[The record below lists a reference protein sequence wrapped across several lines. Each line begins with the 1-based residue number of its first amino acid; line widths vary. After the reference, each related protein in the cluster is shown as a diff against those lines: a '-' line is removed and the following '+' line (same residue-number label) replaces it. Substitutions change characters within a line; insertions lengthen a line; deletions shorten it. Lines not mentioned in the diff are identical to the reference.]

1 MPNSTSPALALP
13 ASAAAKADKPLKL
26 FVLSFLALYLLLVLA
41 VPLALTSFEDD
52 ATGLEGYLRLYATT
66 HAVILSAYLA
76 LLALLGKFAPRA
88 LLELL
93 CVLGLWLLIVAGVYS
108 FLLPL
113 DAGMI
118 DNFKFSEPRAMAFSS
133 QRLLLDVVVAGAA
146 LWAAWLL
153 VRRFAEQVGK
163 ALTLF
168 VLICGAYALFS
179 GVTLASKIA
188 AIPLPANDGKQTIS
202 YSKTEKNIVV
212 LMIDGSMAGYIP
224 RLLAHDAAAAER
236 LSGFT
241 WYSNVVSTGN
251 RTFNALP
258 AVFGGFDYTA
268 ANINKHPGNS
278 LEEKVDQ
285 AYMLYPDN
293 FAAKGYGVR
302 YVDPFWYGFAR
313 RGDCNKFVARGAGDC
328 IHVIDTVGRQ
338 QTNAHMST
346 KHTEYLWGVLKQ
358 YLAISLYKAAPNSL
372 KGQVYDGGDW
382 QGASLSWWKR
392 EDKFL
397 ENYFSLLALPGLSDT
412 NAPGPT
418 FTFMAN
424 NITRAVLK
432 LDESCVPNKQLGTS
446 AQELEQLH
454 SQDTVEIYDTFYC
467 AMNGVTRYLDWFKQQ
482 GIYDNTMFV
491 LVSDHGWP
499 SRNPLLKDMADAERQ
514 ELYSQFQNLLM
525 IKPFAAT
532 GAPRE
537 SREFISNASVP
548 GIVCEVI
555 GGCVDRATGKHIS
568 NQPLTEPVQ
577 LYETPWQPQGQNA
590 DSYKIL
596 STYQVKD
603 DVSVPGNW
611 SKVQ

>member
-1 MPNSTSPALALP
+1 MPNSTSPAFAVP
-13 ASAAAKADKPLKL
+13 ASAVANADKPLKL
-26 FVLSFLALYLLLVLA
+26 FLLSFVALYLLLVLA
-41 VPLALTSFEDD
+41 TPLALTSFEDD
-52 ATGLEGYLRLYATT
+52 ASGLDGYLTLYATT
-66 HAVILSAYLA
+66 HAVVFVAYLA
-76 LLALLGKFAPRA
+76 LLALLARFAPRG
-88 LLELL
+88 LLQMLS
-93 CVLGLWLLIVAGVYS
+93 VLGLWALLVAGVYS

-118 DNFKFSEPRAMAFSS
+118 DNFRFSEPQAMTVSGP
-133 QRLLLDVVVAGAA
+133 RLLLDLAVAVATLGVA
-146 LWAAWLL
+146 LLL
-153 VRRFAEQVGK
+153 VRRFAEQAGK

-168 VLICGAYALFS
+168 VLICAAYALFS

-188 AIPLPANDGKQTIS
+188 VIPLPGNDGKQTLS
-202 YSKTEKNIVV
+202 FSKTEQNIVV

-224 RLLAHDAAAAER
+224 RLLEHDAQAAER

-268 ANINKHPGNS
+268 GNINKLPGDS

-293 FAAKGYGVR
+293 FTAKGYGVR

-313 RGDCNKFVARGAGDC
+313 RGDCDKFIAKGAGDC
-328 IHVIDTVGRQ
+328 IHLIDTVGRQ
-338 QTNAHMST
+338 QTNEHMSA
-346 KHTEYLWGVLKQ
+346 KHAEYLWGVLKQ

-372 KGQVYDGGDW
+372 KGQVYDAGNW

-397 ENYFSLLALPGLSDT
+397 ENYFSLLALPALSDT
-412 NAPGPT
+412 QAPGPT

-432 LDESCVPNKQLGTS
+432 LDESCVPNKQLGTT
-446 AQELEQLH
+446 AQELSQLH

-467 AMNGVTRYLDWFKQQ
+467 AMNGVTRYLDWFRQQ

-499 SRNPLLKDMADAERQ
+499 SRNPLLKAVGNAEQQ

-525 IKPFAAT
+525 IKPFAAK

-555 GGCVDRATGKHIS
+555 GGCVDRSTGKHVRY
-568 NQPLTEPVQ
+568 QPLTEPVQ

-596 STYQVKD
+596 STYEVKD

-611 SKVQ
+611 SKLQ

>member
-13 ASAAAKADKPLKL
+13 ASAVSKADKPLKL
-26 FVLSFLALYLLLVLA
+26 FLLTFLALYLLLVLA
-41 VPLALTSFEDD
+41 LPLALTSFEDD
-52 ATGLEGYLRLYATT
+52 VTGLHGYLGLYATT
-66 HAVILSAYLA
+66 HIVVLIAYLG
-76 LLALLGKFAPRA
+76 LLALATRFASRM
-88 LLELL
+88 LLELI
-93 CVLGLWLLIVAGVYS
+93 CVLGLWALIAGGVYS
-108 FLLPL
+108 FILPL

-118 DNFKFSEPRAMAFSS
+118 DNFRFSEPHAMDFSAQRA
-133 QRLLLDVVVAGAA
+133 LLDLAIAGGA
-146 LWAAWLL
+146 LWAAFIL
-153 VRRFAEQVGK
+153 VRRFAEQAGK

-168 VLICGAYALFS
+168 VLICAAYALFS

-188 AIPLPANDGKQTIS
+188 AIPLPGNDGKQTIS

-224 RLLAHDAAAAER
+224 RLLELDAGAADR

-268 ANINKHPGNS
+268 ANINKHPGDS
-278 LEEKVDQ
+278 LEEKVNQ

-293 FAAKGYGVR
+293 FTAKGYGVR

-313 RGDCNKFVARGAGDC
+313 RGDCNKFVAKGAGDC

-338 QTNAHMST
+338 QTNEYMST

-358 YLAISLYKAAPNSL
+358 YLAISLYKATPNSL

-397 ENYFSLLALPGLSDT
+397 ENYFSLLALPGLSET

-432 LDESCVPNKQLGTS
+432 LDESCVPNKQLQTS
-446 AQELEQLH
+446 AQELAELH

-467 AMNGVTRYLDWFKQQ
+467 AMTGVTRYLDWFKQQ

-499 SRNPLLKDMADAERQ
+499 SRNPLLKDVGDVEQQ

-525 IKPFAAT
+525 IKPFAAK

-537 SREFISNASVP
+537 NREFISNASVP

-555 GGCVDRATGKHIS
+555 GGCMDSATGKRIS
-568 NQPLTEPVQ
+568 YQPIKEPVQ
-577 LYETPWQPQGQNA
+577 LYDTPWQPQGQNA

-596 STYQVKD
+596 STYEVKD
-603 DVSVPGNW
+603 DVSVPANW
-611 SKVQ
+611 RKVQ